1 MTKKPTSASDMDRQS
16 LERQAASQLNAGKY
30 KDAIELYKKL
40 LRGAD
45 NSDWQRQL
53 AFCYLQRAK
62 AFALKAMFK
71 EALVMWE
78 NYREHAQPPYES
90 RDHYLIWLIQSRN
103 LAKIQIALEQLT
115 VQQLDKDYPELAA
128 VLGLLILTEHPE
140 FEQALPQDSAFI
152 SHLKMVKTA
161 LQAYRDDDPDGMD
174 AALKPLPYRSAFRD
188 FRTLLKAGIA
198 LSNTPAETTS
208 LLGKIPANSPYSQAA
223 RLLLACTLKG
233 AALTHEMLKCS
244 PPQRRLIGE
253 ITGLNKKQL
262 DLVESLSKQREPISD
277 KIKFN
282 LALQFQS
289 LCSSESAQRFCFA
302 TLATYPA
309 GRRDY
314 VKAFGSIDEFEA
326 NRLQALACEGENND
340 YDAEYYWKQAIKAL
354 TQKGTGNDLKIALIL
369 RHIAQ
374 KMPAP
379 EQISLLIESLEH
391 DPDDKDCYLQI
402 LRHYGQHPDT
412 VDSHKQWLTKSV
424 DKFPQDIEVLTLAVQ
439 AATRSKAYKKAIQYA
454 LKIMQVDPLNT
465 FAKQVIFSS
474 HIAHARRL
482 LKTKKQHLV
491 ESEIQQA
498 EALKLGKNYALETQL
513 MKALLCFVAVDKQQ
527 GLQVIV
533 EALDKLNTDPV
544 NAHFQGAVEAQLT
557 GLPVAT
563 LLRELPPAKDHL
575 LSSLELTRLIRLIS
589 QYSQEDGN
597 QELLHK
603 ALDKIKAPMKQSVL
617 KQHYDENL
625 LLALCQTLDT
635 VKHFELLRHCA
646 KWAQARWN
654 TPIWMYYRVYSE
666 TNGDPE
672 QISYIQRFRL
682 EYDLD
687 LARREKDHRTAA
699 LIGQYLDRYHEAH
712 TPIGLDFLGDLLG
725 SNEPDD
731 SADPLDQ
738 LFGHLPDEIYHKLNN
753 RLASLF
759 KKTSPE
765 RLVQELNKIAGNSG
779 NLLLAM
785 MQEPDLFTAL
795 MILKAA
801 DELGI
806 DTGVTLDDVLAYF
819 AVDKAPK
826 SFPFPF

>member
-1 MTKKPTSASDMDRQS
+1 MDRQS

-45 NSDWQRQL
+45 SSDWQRQL

-78 NYREHAQPPYES
+78 NYREHAQPPYENY
-90 RDHYLIWLIQSRN
+90 DHYLIWLIQSRN
-103 LAKIQIALEQLT
+103 LAKIQIALKQLT

-152 SHLKMVKTA
+152 AHLKIVKTA
-161 LQAYRDDDPDGMD
+161 LQAYRDNDLDGMD
-174 AALKPLPYRSAFRD
+174 SALKQLPYRSAFRD

-198 LSNTPAETTS
+198 LSNSPADTTS
-208 LLGKIPANSPYSQAA
+208 LLGKIPANSPYLRAA

-233 AALTHEMLKCS
+233 AALAHEILKLS

-253 ITGLNKKQL
+253 IIGLNKQQFE
-262 DLVESLSKQREPISD
+262 LVESLSRQKEPFAD
-277 KIKFN
+277 KLKFN

-289 LCSSESAQRFCFA
+289 LFGPESAQRFCFA
-302 TLATYPA
+302 ALATYPA
-309 GRRDY
+309 GRRDCE
-314 VKAFGSIDEFEA
+314 KAFGAIDEFEA
-326 NRLQALACEGENND
+326 NRLKALACEGENND
-340 YDAEYYWKQAIKAL
+340 YDAEYYWKQAVRAL
-354 TQKGTGNDLKIALIL
+354 TQKGAGNDLRIALIL

-374 KMPAP
+374 KQPAP

-402 LRHYGQHPDT
+402 LQHYGQHPET
-412 VDSHKQWLTKSV
+412 TDSYKEWLAKSI

-454 LKIMQVDPLNT
+454 LKIVQIDPLNT

-482 LKTKKQHLV
+482 LKTKKHHLV
-491 ESEIQQA
+491 ESEIEQA
-498 EALKLGKNYALETQL
+498 EALKLGKNYSQQIHL
-513 MKALLCFVAVDKQQ
+513 MRALLCFAAGDKQQ
-527 GLQVIV
+527 GLTAIAEV
-533 EALDKLNTDPV
+533 LNKLNADPV
-544 NAHFQGAVEAQLT
+544 NACFQGTIEAQLT

-563 LLRELPPAKDHL
+563 LLRELPPAREQL
-575 LSSLELTRLIRLIS
+575 LSAAELTRLIRLIT

-603 ALDKIKAPMKQSVL
+603 ALDKIKAPLKQSVL

-625 LLALCQTLDT
+625 LLTLCQTLDT
-635 VKHFELLRHCA
+635 IKHFELLRHCA
-646 KWAQARWN
+646 KWAQARWHK
-654 TPIWMYYRVYSE
+654 PIWVYYQVYAE
-666 TNGDPE
+666 TNGKPE
-672 QISYIQRFRL
+672 EISYIHRLRLMANLDKAREDNDQR
-682 EYDLD
+682 
-687 LARREKDHRTAA
+687 ARM
-699 LIGQYLDRYHEAH
+699 LIEQYLDRYHEAH
-712 TPIGLDFLGDLLG
+712 TPVGLDFLGDLFG

-731 SADPLDQ
+731 SIDFIGQ
-738 LFGHLPDEIYHKLNN
+738 LFGHLPEEVFRKIDQKADALV
-753 RLASLF
+753 

-765 RLVQELNKIAGNSG
+765 RLVQELNKIGGNNS

-785 MQEPDLFTAL
+785 MKEPDLFAAL
-795 MILKAA
+795 MIVKAA
-801 DELGI
+801 NELGMDI
-806 DTGVTLDDVLAYF
+806 GVAFKDVLECF